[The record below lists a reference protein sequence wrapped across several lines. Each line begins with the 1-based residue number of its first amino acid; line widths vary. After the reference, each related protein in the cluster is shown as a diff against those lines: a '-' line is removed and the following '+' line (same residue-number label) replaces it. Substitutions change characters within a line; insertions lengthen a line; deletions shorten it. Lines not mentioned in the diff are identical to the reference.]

1 MAMMETAEALSS
13 RSVEAASSSSSSNSS
28 SSIARNSGMG
38 RGRGGSIGEERSALV
53 EIGVTAISVNDEEL
67 VVSTDSLLLNGTKR
81 PIGCRR

>member
-13 RSVEAASSSSSSNSS
+13 RSVEAASSSS